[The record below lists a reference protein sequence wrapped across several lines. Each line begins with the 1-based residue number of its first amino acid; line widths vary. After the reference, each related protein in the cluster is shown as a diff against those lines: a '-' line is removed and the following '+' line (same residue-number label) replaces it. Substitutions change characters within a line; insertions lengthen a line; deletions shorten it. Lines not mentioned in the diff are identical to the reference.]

1 MRAFLDTE
9 FVQGS
14 DGPQFISAAFIT
26 DDGRSL
32 YSEATVAEAEAI
44 LLRHPSDFVRAE
56 VLPQFGRVRGVPWC
70 DLPERLSDWLGSLG
84 VETLEV
90 VYDYSADYTLVE
102 QLVARLKVPPVVRLE
117 AIHVGY
123 LLEDQAGCKAAESSW
138 TALEAVVGV
147 GRHHALSDAFA
158 LRARFEAVHYVPEKV
173 DWKTI
178 EVEATVTLI
187 IAMFQL
193 VHAETDDG
201 ELTLSIGDLA
211 AGLDW
216 RTLGVGD
223 RIRCIVETGPATRVL
238 SAVVLKPMT
247 PLSAIVGARGRLT
260 LPSELRQALRLN
272 TGDKLTFTVQPDGN
286 VLVSIAQP
294 ESLKR

>member
-9 FVQGS
+9 FVHS
-14 DGPQFISAAFIT
+14 PDGPQFISAAFIT

-32 YSEATVAEAEAI
+32 YSEATVAEVQAM
-44 LLRHPSDFVRAE
+44 LKRQPSDFVRTE
-56 VLPQFGRVRGVPWC
+56 VLPQFGRVNGVPWSE
-70 DLPERLSDWLGSLG
+70 LPERFSEWLGSLG

-102 QLVARLKVPPVVRLE
+102 QLVARLKVPPVVKLE

-123 LLEDQAGCKAAESSW
+123 LLGDEAGCQAAESTW
-138 TALEAVVGV
+138 TCLEAVVGV
-147 GRHHALSDAFA
+147 GRHHALSDAMA
-158 LRARFEAVHYVPEKV
+158 LRSRFEAVHYAPEQV
-173 DWKTI
+173 EWATI
-178 EVEATVTLI
+178 EVEATVTLVLD
-187 IAMFQL
+187 MFQL

-201 ELTLSIGDLA
+201 ELSLAIGRHV

-238 SAVVLKPMT
+238 TAVALKPAAT
-247 PLSAIVGARGRLT
+247 LSAIVGARGRLT
-260 LPSELRQALRLN
+260 LPGELRQALRLM
-272 TGDKLTFTVQPDGN
+272 TGDKLTFTVQPDGD
-286 VLVSIAQP
+286 VLVSVAQRD
-294 ESLKR
+294 SLKP